1 MNCLCSINTHAFHK
15 TKAVVVAVVTY
26 TQINPLSTPFT
37 SNTQIISGQ
46 TPSFLNGTY
55 VMSASTTW
63 SGYLPYHAF
72 NTYGGTSWLSAQTYT
87 NSTGLYNGGT
97 TTTVSGT
104 STLGEWIQLQIP
116 SGKTMSSYTLYPDSG
131 FNCSALKWTIAGSND
146 GSSWSLIDSQDFTST
161 PTYWSGKTNA
171 TFTVSSTSYAYYRF
185 IGQAIT
191 PNGGWLVIV
200 IPALYITVIT

>member
-15 TKAVVVAVVTY
+15 VNAVAVVVTY

-37 SNTQIISGQ
+37 NNTQIISGQ

-63 SGYLPYHAF
+63 SGYFPYHAF
-72 NTYGGTSWLSAQTYT
+72 NTYGGTSWLSAQTYN

-116 SGKTMSSYTLYPDSG
+116 SGKTMSSYTLYQADAGLNGSP
-131 FNCSALKWTIAGSND
+131 LKWTIAGSND
-146 GSSWSLIDSQDFTST
+146 GSSWSLVNSQDFTST

-171 TFTVSSTSYAYYRF
+171 TFTVSSASYVYYRF
-185 IGQAIT
+185 IGQAIVQ
-191 PNGGWLVIV
+191 NGGWGFLA